1 MQRFVALERG
11 LEELDLA
18 VALDA
23 LALRVSAGLLVAVGL
38 VELGHLVD
46 ALFVLH
52 LNLELVL

>member
-1 MQRFVALERG
+1 MQCFVALERR

-23 LALRVSAGLLVAVGL
+23 LALRVGAGLLVTVGL

-52 LNLELVL
+52 LDLELVL